1 MIWGVPSKKK
11 LLFYHFF
18 LKVPGTFGATF
29 HVATLAPKYSNKFGA
44 VLATLGAFLATD
56 QNGKKNV
63 IFFHLRSPS
72 SEGVGQKTW
81 YLGLST
87 SKVLL
92 IFVVFIGQIQKI
104 RTEN

>member
-1 MIWGVPSKKK
+1 MNNKKNTTITV
-11 LLFYHFF
+11 FS
-18 LKVPGTFGATF
+18 ATQEKPTGGIDNLT
-29 HVATLAPKYSNKFGA
+29 HLSACGRQRVKGPAP
-44 VLATLGAFLATD
+44 TPD
-56 QNGKKNV
+56 ENGKN
-63 IFFHLRSPS
+63 IFFSLRSPS